1 MLHDSPTPGDW
12 NRDGIAN
19 TRDMLDFVR
28 SFNAKVRRAD
38 LTGDGV
44 VDQDDL
50 SAFLLRFDR

>member
-1 MLHDSPTPGDW
+1 
-12 NRDGIAN
+12 
-19 TRDMLDFVR
+19 MLDFVR